1 MSAVIRLAVDG
12 DAAAVAAIYAPC
24 VDGNATSFEAEPPS
38 ADEMRRRIAETTEM
52 YPWLVCDCDGV
63 RACYSYAP
71 WHRTRLA
78 YRWSVETSVYV
89 DPRFRRCGVAR
100 GLYTSLF
107 AILAAQG
114 YVNAYAGIT
123 LPNARSVVFHEA
135 LGFLPLT
142 VYRGIGFKLGQ
153 WHDVGWWHLLLQP
166 HPTSAENPTPVEELR
181 RQPGWDA
188 LVSAG
193 EPLVRTRSGS

>member
-1 MSAVIRLAVDG
+1 MSAVIRLAGDG
-12 DAAAVAAIYAPC
+12 DAAAVAAIYAPF

-38 ADEMRRRIAETTEM
+38 ADEMRRRIAETVEM
-52 YPWLVCDCDGV
+52 YPWLVCACDGV
-63 RACYSYAP
+63 IAGYDYASC
-71 WHRTRLA
+71 HLTRLA
-78 YRWSVETSVYV
+78 YRLSVETSVYV
-89 DPRFRRCGVAR
+89 DPNFRRHGVAR

-123 LPNARSVVFHEA
+123 LPNARSVAFHEA

-142 VYRGIGFKLGQ
+142 VYRGIGFKLDQ
-153 WHDVGWWHLLLQP
+153 WHDVGWWHLLLKR
-166 HPTSAENPTPVEELR
+166 HPATPQTPTPLDALR

-193 EPLVRTRSGS
+193 EPFVRTRS